1 MTTTAGVDLGINLSD
16 EEFWAQPQ
24 EERYAAFAKLR
35 AEAPLAFFEEPEMP
49 FFERGP
55 GYYAVTRHAD
65 VEHVSG
71 NADLFCSGKGA
82 ISILD
87 MPMELQDFYGSLI
100 SMDNP
105 RHAKIRRIVSSGFT
119 PKMLDD
125 TIADVDLVSR
135 EILADARAVAEANG
149 GEFDLVREVA
159 APLPLRIVCRMM
171 GIPVED
177 QQMVLEQSNIILSG
191 GDPEFIATPEEGMG
205 MVLTAG
211 QVLSDLMLR
220 LAEERK
226 AHPTGD
232 LTSALVNAEIEG
244 ESLTFQEIA
253 SFFILLCVAG
263 NETTRTSISH
273 GVYALDRNRDQR
285 DAWKADDS
293 LTKSAVE
300 EIVRFASPVTWM
312 RRTAT
317 RDVTVGG
324 AEFEE
329 GAKFILFY
337 NSANRDES
345 VFTDPEAFDI
355 RRTPNPHVGFGAR
368 GPHFCLGANLAR
380 REIAVAFRT
389 LFELM
394 PDLEV
399 VGEPDRLRSSFV
411 NGIKR
416 MTVRLS

>member
-1 MTTTAGVDLGINLSD
+1 MSLTDASTLGIDLSA
-16 EEFWAQPQ
+16 EEFWAKPQ
-24 EERYAAFAKLR
+24 EERYDAFATLR
-35 AEAPLAFFEEPEMP
+35 REAPLAFFEEPEMP
-49 FFERGP
+49 FFEKGP
-55 GYYAVTRHAD
+55 GYHAVTRHAD
-65 VEHVSG
+65 VEHISS
-71 NADLFCSGKGA
+71 NAEMFCSGKGA

-125 TIADVDLVSR
+125 TIDSVEALSH
-135 EILADARAVAEANG
+135 EILADARKVAEAND

-177 QQMVLEQSNIILSG
+177 QAMVLEQSNIILSG
-191 GDPEFIATPEEGMG
+191 GDPEYVTAPEEAMG
-205 MVLTAG
+205 LVLTAG
-211 QVLSDLMLR
+211 QLLSDLMLK

-232 LTSALVNAEIEG
+232 LTSALINAEIDG

-273 GVYALDRNRDQR
+273 GVWALDQNPDQR
-285 DAWKADDS
+285 KAWMADDS
-293 LTKSAVE
+293 LSKTAVE
-300 EIVRFASPVTWM
+300 EIIRYASPVTWM

-324 AEFEE
+324 EQFGE

-345 VFTDPEAFDI
+345 VFANPEAFDI
-355 RRTPNPHVGFGAR
+355 TRSPNPHVGFGAR
-368 GPHFCLGANLAR
+368 GPHFCLGAHLAR
-380 REIAVAFRT
+380 REIAVIFKNMFT
-389 LFELM
+389 EM
-394 PDLEV
+394 PDLQV
-399 VGEPDRLRSSFV
+399 ISEPDRLRSSFV

-416 MTVRLS
+416 LPVRLS

>member
-1 MTTTAGVDLGINLSD
+1 
-16 EEFWAQPQ
+16 
-24 EERYAAFAKLR
+24 
-35 AEAPLAFFEEPEMP
+35 MP
-49 FFERGP
+49 FFEKGP
-55 GYYAVTRHAD
+55 GYHAVTRHAD
-65 VEHVSG
+65 VEHISS
-71 NADLFCSGKGA
+71 NAEMFCSGKGA

-125 TIADVDLVSR
+125 TIDSVEALSH
-135 EILADARAVAEANG
+135 EILADARKVAEAND

-177 QQMVLEQSNIILSG
+177 QAMVLEQSNIILSG
-191 GDPEFIATPEEGMG
+191 GDPEYVTAPEEAMG
-205 MVLTAG
+205 LVLTAG
-211 QVLSDLMLR
+211 QLLSDLMLK

-232 LTSALVNAEIEG
+232 LTSALINAEIDG
-244 ESLTFQEIA
+244 ESLTFPEIA

-273 GVYALDRNRDQR
+273 GVWALDQNPDQR
-285 DAWKADDS
+285 KAWMADDS
-293 LTKSAVE
+293 LSKTAVE
-300 EIVRFASPVTWM
+300 EIIRYASPVTWM

-324 AEFEE
+324 EQFGE

-345 VFTDPEAFDI
+345 VFANPEAFDI
-355 RRTPNPHVGFGAR
+355 TRSPNPHVGFGAR
-368 GPHFCLGANLAR
+368 GPHFCLGAHLAR
-380 REIAVAFRT
+380 REIAVIFKNMFT
-389 LFELM
+389 EM
-394 PDLEV
+394 PDLQV
-399 VGEPDRLRSSFV
+399 ISEPDRLRSSFV

-416 MTVRLS
+416 LPVRLS